1 MASLRAVPVGAV
13 RVRPAA
19 AADGPG
25 LFGAWQ
31 RAREHNASI
40 DRRIVPV
47 PISQPEFVAD
57 FEQMLA
63 RKTSAAFVAE
73 TDGRLVGFISGGVE
87 ANQPDRLPQRHATIG
102 YLYVDDGYRRR
113 GIARALF
120 EAVAG
125 WAQQV
130 DGVSHFEMTVITA
143 DEAAAAF
150 WRSIGFSPFISRL
163 WAPLSAPERDA

>member
-1 MASLRAVPVGAV
+1 MASLRAVPVGGV
-13 RVRPAA
+13 KVRPAM

-40 DRRIVPV
+40 DRRIMPVPV
-47 PISQPEFVAD
+47 SQPEFIAD
-57 FEQMLA
+57 FEQMLE

-73 TDGRLVGFISGGVE
+73 AAGRLVGFISGGVE
-87 ANQPDRLPQRHATIG
+87 ANQPDRLPRRHATIG
-102 YLYVDDGYRRR
+102 YLYVEEPHRRQ

-120 EAVAG
+120 EAVAA

-143 DEAAAAF
+143 DEGAAAF

-163 WAPLSAPERDA
+163 WAPLSAPEADA

>member
-1 MASLRAVPVGAV
+1 MASLRAVPVGEVKV
-13 RVRPAA
+13 RSATPE
-19 AADGPG
+19 DGRA

-31 RAREHNASI
+31 RAREHNASV

-47 PISQPEFVAD
+47 PISQPEFIAD
-57 FEQMLA
+57 FEQMLS

-73 TDGRLVGFISGGVE
+73 LGGRLIGFVSGGVE
-87 ANQPDRLPQRHATIG
+87 SNQPDRLPQRHATIG
-102 YLYVDDGYRRR
+102 YLYVDEGYRRR

-120 EAVAG
+120 EAVAR

-163 WAPLSAPERDA
+163 WAPLSAPESDT

>member
-1 MASLRAVPVGAV
+1 MASIRAVPVGELK
-13 RVRPAA
+13 VRPATPV
-19 AADGPG
+19 DGPG
-25 LFGAWQ
+25 LYGAWQ
-31 RAREHNASI
+31 RAREHNATI
-40 DRRIVPV
+40 DRRILPV

-57 FEQMLA
+57 FEQMLN

-73 TDGRLVGFISGGVE
+73 LGGLLVGFISGGVE

-102 YLYVDDGYRRR
+102 YLYVDENYRRR

-120 EAVAG
+120 EAVAT